1 MHESDKDPVLEEL
14 RKQTEV
20 LERIYD
26 AQMSTFVQ
34 VTRLYDV
41 FVASATGGDDEYLER
56 LLEDHRN
63 GVIHTAPPVVKT
75 FGEGYVDED

>member
-41 FVASATGGDDEYLER
+41 FVSSATGGDQ
-56 LLEDHRN
+56 EDLVNLMDNHEK
-63 GVIHTAPPVVKT
+63 GIIHTAPPVIKE
-75 FGEGYVDED
+75 FGAAYEK